1 VDKFIILTDVTSD
14 LSEEIRNYFDIKDY
28 VHGHIHLGNDVA
40 LKTQLD
46 WELISRDDFY
56 AALDNKKIKV
66 STAPASPEE
75 YYEKFRSYAAEGYD
89 IISLSISGKIS
100 STYQVAVGAS
110 ERVKKE
116 FPDRKIYCLDSCRM
130 SGSLGLITTYAH
142 ELQRDGKSFD
152 EIIKILEEAKHR
164 VHQMGPIDDLMVV
177 ARRGR
182 ISTGKAI
189 MGSFAG
195 VKPMGDCNRD
205 GYVSVLAKAKGIK
218 KALAATVEYIKR
230 GAVDIENNYIII
242 THSNREAYA
251 LTLKEKLEAELSP
264 KGVFVSDVF
273 SASGTNI
280 GAGMICANFFGEPIS
295 ESSEVEKEILT
306 AAIEACR

>member
-1 VDKFIILTDVTSD
+1 MNNFIILADVTSD
-14 LSEEIRNYFDIKDY
+14 LSEEIRKYFEIKDY
-28 VHGHIHLGNDVA
+28 IHGHVHIDNNS

-46 WELISRDDFY
+46 WNLISRDEFY
-56 AALDNKKIKV
+56 KALASKKTKV

-75 YYEKFRSYAAEGYD
+75 YYEKFKSYASEGYD

-100 STYQVAVGAS
+100 STYQVAVGAA
-110 ERVKKE
+110 ERVAKE

-130 SGSLGLITTYAH
+130 SGSLGLLTAYAY
-142 ELQRDGKSFD
+142 ELQKDGKSFD
-152 EIIKILEEAKHR
+152 EIIAILEEAKHR
-164 VHQMGPIDDLMVV
+164 IHQMGPIDDLMVV

-205 GYVSVLAKAKGIK
+205 GYVSVLAKVKGIK
-218 KALAATVEYIKR
+218 KALSATVEYIR
-230 GAVDIENNYIII
+230 QSASNIEDSYIII

-264 KGVFVSDVF
+264 KKVFVADCF

-280 GAGMICANFFGEPIS
+280 GEGMICANFFGAPIS
-295 ESSEVEKEILT
+295 ENSEAEKEILNS
-306 AAIEACR
+306 AIATCN